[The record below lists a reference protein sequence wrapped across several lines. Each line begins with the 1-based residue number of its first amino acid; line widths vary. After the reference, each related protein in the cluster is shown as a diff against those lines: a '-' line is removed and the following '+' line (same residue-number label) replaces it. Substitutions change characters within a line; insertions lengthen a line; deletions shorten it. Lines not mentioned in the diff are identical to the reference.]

1 MKTLRNLMVTMM
13 VLVSVITAIPVGN
26 LTAKAADSDVTRI
39 AIEDYNDEVTKSW
52 HDGMKLTD
60 AEIRKLGAVVKAYPQ
75 TGKPFNV
82 SATIKERNTYL
93 HAKKGK
99 VSLTFCYGNVTKSL
113 PIKIG
118 VMAKKLQ
125 VKATGKKLYE
135 GQILTMAD
143 ARRVA
148 KLTVK
153 YADGK
158 EIKNFK
164 GFLCKQIDKPVKAN
178 KKGKY
183 KLTVYIGKK
192 KRNIQVQVKSMK
204 RLYVDTVNM
213 TLTKGQAFNVAEFKA
228 GAVVK
233 AKYSDNSIKT
243 LQTYAVSA
251 DPTVTGSNF
260 YVTVKY
266 GKFSDR
272 ISIPV
277 KNPTPVPGPQP
288 KQFTISSN
296 VQGLG
301 SVTLDGAAI
310 ASKKVNAGTVV
321 MLSANPAEGYLF
333 SGWKINGQIVKT
345 NPYRL
350 AVNSN
355 ITAIAMFEKKP
366 VNMLDLIVRSNGGK
380 VFVNGEEV
388 EFNDEVATL
397 NYAEGTE
404 ISVKPEDTELYQFK
418 KLLVNGEEVELNDEG
433 VYTFVVKEKTTI
445 EANFRQLMG
454 TVSVEGIGTVGID
467 GKDDVTEKYVS
478 VGTSAIISAKDSEH
492 FKFSHWE
499 DEAGNLVSRDRIYPF
514 TVEEAKVYKFIAV
527 FEEVYELSVE
537 AEHGTVKLDDEVLS
551 GTTKELSKNT
561 YSLVAIP
568 DEGYELENWTDEE
581 GNELGSEL
589 ELEVQLDVNKK
600 IIANFKKKMC
610 TLSLGVSKNA
620 SNVEG
625 VVLKANGAQVEA
637 GEKVSYEY
645 GTKIRVTLS
654 YPANLQFVSWDC
666 DGKPVYNKP
675 TYEFDIK
682 SDMTLEAVFNT
693 VYKLTIN
700 RVGGPGRVK
709 MAGKNILFEDDVFET
724 YVLSGTYLLEAIN
737 NDEFE
742 FVSYTGVNSS
752 NTPITDSVYN
762 FAMPAK
768 DTEITVNFRETAKT
782 TEVIFVTQYGEEVLK
797 EAVAFGETVSEI
809 PSYPKF
815 GTTFLGWML
824 KNGEEEVIY
833 QKDEDG
839 EYRSPSGETLNDAIK
854 QRTANKETV
863 EVTGLYQENPVE
875 YFSFDLIG
883 GTVTGIKDGE
893 MNEEGKYSNGTHIYV
908 NSNPEDPDNQ
918 LYFNGWFKNGKRVGD
933 YTNFDFVI
941 TEDTSLEAIF
951 SGTPGSDPIP
961 RLNWDAALKID
972 ASQSTLFFVPKVD
985 IPSNYT
991 ITQWGVLF
999 SSNADLADEEITLD
1013 TVQNSRYLAEKGDME
1028 FYPNNHRWE
1037 WSYTNEGAF
1046 SHKAKFRARIFCTI
1060 RNKNTNIE
1068 ETVYGDEVIKVDLSN
1083 INPSE

>member
-1 MKTLRNLMVTMM
+1 MKKTIRNLIVTMM
-13 VLVSVITAIPVGN
+13 VLVSVITAIPVSN
-26 LTAKAADSDVTRI
+26 LTVNAADSDIIRI
-39 AIEDYNDEVTKSW
+39 SIVDYNDEVTKGW
-52 HDGMKLTD
+52 EDGMKLTKTK
-60 AEIRKLGAVVKAYPQ
+60 IRQLGAVVKAHPRK
-75 TGKPFNV
+75 GKAYFV
-82 SATIKERNTYL
+82 SADIVEKNTYL
-93 HAKKGK
+93 HAKNGK
-99 VSLTFCYGNVTKSL
+99 VTLTFKYGNVTKAEK
-113 PIKIG
+113 IKIG
-118 VMAKKLQ
+118 VRAKTLS
-125 VKATGKKLYE
+125 VKATGKKLCE
-135 GQILTMAD
+135 GQILSLQD
-143 ARRVA
+143 VRRAA
-148 KLTVK
+148 KASLTYSNGRKVS
-153 YADGK
+153 
-158 EIKNFK
+158 NFK
-164 GFLCKQIDKPVKAN
+164 GFLCKQVGKTIKAN
-178 KKGKY
+178 KKGRV
-183 KLTVYIGKK
+183 KLTIYIGKVK
-192 KRNIQVQVKSMK
+192 KNIWVQVKPMK

-213 TLTKGQAFNVAEFKA
+213 TLTKGQTFNATEFKA

-243 LQTYAVSA
+243 LHTYAVLA
-251 DPTVTGSNF
+251 DKTVTGSNF

-277 KNPTPVPGPQP
+277 TTPNPAPTPDPQP
-288 KQFTISSN
+288 QKCTVSTI
-296 VQGLG
+296 VQGSG
-301 SVTLDGAAI
+301 SVTMDGVEGTR
-310 ASKKVNAGTVV
+310 KLVTAGTVV
-321 MLSANPAEGYLF
+321 SFVATPAEGHCF
-333 SGWKINGQIVKT
+333 RGWYINGNLVSFI
-345 NPYRL
+345 NPYKRVITSNTIVT
-350 AVNSN
+350 AV
-355 ITAIAMFEKKP
+355 FE
-366 VNMLDLIVRSNGGK
+366 
-380 VFVNGEEV
+380 EEP
-388 EFNDEVATL
+388 
-397 NYAEGTE
+397 
-404 ISVKPEDTELYQFK
+404 I
-418 KLLVNGEEVELNDEG
+418 
-433 VYTFVVKEKTTI
+433 EK
-445 EANFRQLMG
+445 A
-454 TVSVEGIGTVGID
+454 TVSVEGIGKVYID
-467 GKDDVTEKYVS
+467 REEDVTKKEVQLKNPVI
-478 VGTSAIISAKDSEH
+478 VTAEDSDH
-492 FKFSHWE
+492 FKFVWWE
-499 DEAGNLVSRDRIYPF
+499 DEDGNKVSEERDFAFI
-514 TVEEAKVYKFIAV
+514 VEGNIKLIAKFD
-527 FEEVYELSVE
+527 EVYELSVE

-561 YSLVAIP
+561 YLLVAVP

-682 SDMTLEAVFNT
+682 SDVTLEAVFNT

-752 NTPITDSVYN
+752 NTPITDAVYN